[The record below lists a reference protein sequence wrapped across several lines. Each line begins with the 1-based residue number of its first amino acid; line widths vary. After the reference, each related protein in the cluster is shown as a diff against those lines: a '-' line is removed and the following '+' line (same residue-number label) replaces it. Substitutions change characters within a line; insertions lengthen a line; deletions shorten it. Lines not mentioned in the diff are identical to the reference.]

1 MKNIFIIIDIV
12 LLTLFA
18 FLGVELMYTSIEMS
32 LSDNSLHLKEKVT
45 SVKND
50 KEPVVLKKR
59 DYKKII
65 KKNILKVMADR
76 NEIPKDKKKNAEDIS
91 KLKAT
96 SLKLKLLGTIAGGN
110 PEEAFAVIEDQR
122 KKKQFLYQIGQ
133 SVQGAEII
141 KILRQK
147 VVLNYQGEDQVL
159 EMVFT
164 PDLKIVKKKK

>member
-1 MKNIFIIIDIV
+1 
-12 LLTLFA
+12 
-18 FLGVELMYTSIEMS
+18 
-32 LSDNSLHLKEKVT
+32 
-45 SVKND
+45 
-50 KEPVVLKKR
+50 
-59 DYKKII
+59 
-65 KKNILKVMADR
+65 
-76 NEIPKDKKKNAEDIS
+76 
-91 KLKAT
+91 
-96 SLKLKLLGTIAGGN
+96 LKLLGTIAGGN